1 MLQNVGTKYG
11 QDVRKELQKN
21 TVVNI
26 NAPIHSPKV
35 LARHANRETLVRTG
49 QTNIQVSCQ
58 AQTSM
63 IRAESVADPTDV
75 EILMKIKIWDNNIT
89 KGYFK
94 LANDIPNE
102 MSNSEKTAYG
112 NNWSTY

>member
-1 MLQNVGTKYG
+1 
-11 QDVRKELQKN
+11 
-21 TVVNI
+21 
-26 NAPIHSPKV
+26 
-35 LARHANRETLVRTG
+35 
-49 QTNIQVSCQ
+49 
-58 AQTSM
+58 M